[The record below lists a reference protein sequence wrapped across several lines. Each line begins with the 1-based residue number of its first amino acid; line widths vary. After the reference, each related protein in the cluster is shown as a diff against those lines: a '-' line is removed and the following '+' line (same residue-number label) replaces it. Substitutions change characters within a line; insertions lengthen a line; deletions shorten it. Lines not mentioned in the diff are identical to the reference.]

1 MTSDVLKKYKS
12 YMEECFFPYYSKE
25 QFEECFKRVPK
36 FRYDTFNYCWDTVRK
51 NNFKTIVELG
61 TTRSFVDGKYEGCN
75 SDDVKYWEPENPDKW
90 DWSAGC
96 FTRVFGE
103 LIQGTDIELIT
114 VDMSQYHIQ
123 RSKTITSDM
132 NNIEY
137 IVMSSEEFLSSGEG
151 KIDFLYMDTGDM
163 TPIESTAQLHL
174 REAKIIVEKDIIS
187 DGGILLIDD
196 VRSPLPKMTSNE
208 TSDYG
213 KAKYSIPYLQE
224 NGFEIVIDEYQ
235 VLMIKK

>member
-1 MTSDVLKKYKS
+1 
-12 YMEECFFPYYSKE
+12 
-25 QFEECFKRVPK
+25 
-36 FRYDTFNYCWDTVRK
+36 
-51 NNFKTIVELG
+51 
-61 TTRSFVDGKYEGCN
+61 
-75 SDDVKYWEPENPDKW
+75 
-90 DWSAGC
+90 
-96 FTRVFGE
+96 
-103 LIQGTDIELIT
+103 
-114 VDMSQYHIQ
+114 
-123 RSKTITSDM
+123 M

>member
-1 MTSDVLKKYKS
+1 
-12 YMEECFFPYYSKE
+12 MEECFFPYYSKE
-25 QFEECFKRVPK
+25 QFEECFERVPK
-36 FRYDTFNYCWDTVRK
+36 FRYDTFNYCWDTVKK

-114 VDMSQYHIQ
+114 VDMSQYHIE

-137 IVMSSEEFLSSGEG
+137 FVMSSEEFLSSGEG

-174 REAKIIVEKDIIS
+174 RESKIIVEKDIIS